1 MSSPDAPEDQP
12 LKGPERIA
20 AYLKTLPDAPGVYR
34 MLNAAGD
41 VLYVGKAKSLKKRVS
56 SYARGGVHADRL
68 TRMVA
73 ETAEM
78 LFVTTASETEALLLE
93 SNLIKRLKPR
103 YNVSYRDDKSFPN
116 ILLRE
121 DHPFPQLLK
130 HRGAKTTKG
139 VYFGPFA
146 SAGAVNRTLNT
157 LQRAFLL
164 RSCSDSV
171 FDSRTRPCL
180 LFQIK
185 RCSAPCVNRIDLAG
199 YHGLVEEAESF
210 LQGKSQTVQD
220 ELKAEMTQA
229 SDAMDFEAAAK
240 LRDRLRAMS
249 HIQSSQGVNPSTF
262 EEADL
267 FAAYSEGGQTC
278 IQVFFFRAGQN
289 WGNRPY
295 FPRHSNDL
303 PLAEVLESFVGQFYD
318 ERTAPKLLLT
328 SEELPGCELL
338 AEALAL
344 RTGHRVEISTPQRG
358 EKREIMERAM
368 ANAREQLGRRLA
380 ENSAQTQLLEGVA
393 DTFGLE
399 QPPRRIEVYDNSHIQ
414 GAHALGAF
422 IVAGP
427 EGFEK
432 NQYRKFNI
440 KAEDLTPGDDYAMMR
455 EVLTRRFARMVKEE
469 ADQPDNTRW
478 KRPDLVLIDGG
489 PGQLSVACQVFA
501 DLGVEDVTLVGIS
514 KGPDRDAG
522 REHFYLPEKEPFRL
536 DPKSPV
542 LYYLQR
548 LRDEAHRFVIG
559 GHRKKRSA
567 AIGAN
572 PLDEIA
578 GVGAGRKR
586 ALLQHFGS
594 ARAVSAAS
602 LADLSAVEGVSATLA
617 KKIFDFFHPS

>member
-1 MSSPDAPEDQP
+1 MNSPDPP
-12 LKGPERIA
+12 LKGAQRIA

-41 VLYVGKAKSLKKRVS
+41 VLYVGKAKSLRKRVS
-56 SYARGGVHADRL
+56 SYARGGVHSDRL
-68 TRMVA
+68 ARMVA

-116 ILLRE
+116 ILLRQ
-121 DHPFPQLLK
+121 DHEFPQLLK
-130 HRGAKTTKG
+130 HRGVKTSNG

-185 RCSAPCVNRIDLAG
+185 RCSAPCVSRIDAAP
-199 YHGLVEEAESF
+199 YQELVEEAETF
-210 LQGKSQTVQD
+210 LRGKSQAVQNQ
-220 ELKAEMTQA
+220 LKAEMTRA
-229 SDAMDFEAAAK
+229 SEALDFEAAAK
-240 LRDRLRAMS
+240 LRDRLKAMS
-249 HIQSSQGVNPSTF
+249 HIQSSQGVNPTTF
-262 EEADL
+262 DEADL

-295 FPRHSNDL
+295 FPRHDRDL

-318 ERTAPKLLLT
+318 ERTAPKLILA
-328 SEELPGCELL
+328 SEELPGRALL
-338 AEALAL
+338 TEALTL
-344 RTGHRVEISTPQRG
+344 RAEHRVEISTPQRG
-358 EKREIMERAM
+358 EKREIMERAL

-393 DTFGLE
+393 DVFGLD

-432 NQYRKFNI
+432 AQYRKFNI
-440 KAEDLTPGDDYAMMR
+440 KSEDLAPGDDYAMMR

-469 ADQPDNTRW
+469 ADSSSADNAKWR
-478 KRPDLVLIDGG
+478 RPDLVLIDGG
-489 PGQLSVACQVFA
+489 PGQLSIACQVFA
-501 DLGVEDVTLVGIS
+501 DLGVEDVALAAIS

-522 REHFYLPEKEPFRL
+522 REHFYLPGKEPFRL
-536 DPKSPV
+536 DAKSPV

-578 GVGAGRKR
+578 GVGTGRKR

-594 ARAVSAAS
+594 ARAVAGAS
-602 LADLSAVEGVSATLA
+602 LADLSAVSGVSETLA
-617 KKIFDFFHPS
+617 KKIFDFFHPT

>member
-1 MSSPDAPEDQP
+1 MDSPDQP
-12 LKGPERIA
+12 LKGADRIA

-56 SYARGGVHADRL
+56 SYARGGVHSERL

-73 ETAEM
+73 ETVEM
-78 LFVTTASETEALLLE
+78 LFVTTASETDALLLE

-130 HRGAKTTKG
+130 HRGAKTIKG

-199 YHGLVEEAESF
+199 YNALVEEAEAF
-210 LQGKSQTVQD
+210 LKGKSQAVQD
-220 ELKAEMTQA
+220 ELKAEMTKA

-240 LRDRLRAMS
+240 LRDRLKAMS

-267 FAAYSEGGQTC
+267 FAAHSEGGQTC

-295 FPRHSNDL
+295 FPRHTSDL

-318 ERTAPKLLLT
+318 ERTAPRLILT
-328 SEELPGCELL
+328 SEELPGRALL
-338 AEALAL
+338 AEALGSRAEQK
-344 RTGHRVEISTPQRG
+344 VEIAMPQRG
-358 EKREIMERAM
+358 EKREIMDRAI
-368 ANAREQLGRRLA
+368 ANAREQLGRRMA

-399 QPPRRIEVYDNSHIQ
+399 SPPRRIEVYDNSHIQ

-427 EGFEK
+427 DGFEK
-432 NQYRKFNI
+432 GQYRKFNI
-440 KAEDLTPGDDYAMMR
+440 KSEELTPGDDYAMMR

-469 ADQPDNTRW
+469 ADQPDNTKW

-501 DLGVEDVTLVGIS
+501 DLGVEDVALVGIS

-522 REHFYLPEKEPFRL
+522 REHFYLPDKEPFRL
-536 DPKSPV
+536 DAKSPV

-572 PLDEIA
+572 PLDEIT

-594 ARAVSAAS
+594 ARAVAGAS
-602 LADLSAVEGVSATLA
+602 LADLAAIGGVSETLA
-617 KKIFDFFHPS
+617 KKIYDFFHPGG